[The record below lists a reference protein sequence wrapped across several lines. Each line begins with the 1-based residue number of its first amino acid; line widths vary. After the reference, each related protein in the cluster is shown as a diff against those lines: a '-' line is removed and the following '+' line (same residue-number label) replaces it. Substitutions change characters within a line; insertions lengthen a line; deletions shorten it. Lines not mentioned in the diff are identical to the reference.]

1 MVGLVIISHSR
12 DLAVSLVSLVRQM
25 AGNEVPIGV
34 AAGVGNKNTEFG
46 TDAVEIADTIRTV
59 DEGDGVIVLMDLGS
73 AVLSAETA
81 IDLLP
86 EELRRRVVLCPA
98 PLVEGAII
106 AGVQA
111 SIGDDLDSVC
121 RQASQ
126 ALTEKQ
132 QKLLK

>member
-12 DLAVSLVSLVRQM
+12 ELADSLVKLVRQM
-25 AGNEVPIGV
+25 AGDEVPIAV
-34 AAGVGNKNTEFG
+34 AAGVGKKYVEFG
-46 TDAVEIADTIRTV
+46 TDAVAIADAIRSA
-59 DEGDGVIVLMDLGS
+59 DQGDGVIVLMDLGS
-73 AVLSAETA
+73 AVLSAEMA
-81 IDLLP
+81 MDLLS
-86 EELRRRVVLCPA
+86 EEIRSRVVLCPA

-111 SIGDDLDSVC
+111 SIGDDLDAVC